1 MPLIL
6 RAFLFWQKTCTQVRG
21 HRETRQGL
29 IAEPAPRPGRIV
41 KESTRW
47 NRGTLQHTPAL
58 DARRDTMIHKVTS
71 PFTGKI
77 VRWTKKDGDQ
87 VSEYDPEPIYFVRP
101 DIPASNEYGISSP
114 ATGRLTILRMG
125 RPGTWV

>member
-1 MPLIL
+1 
-6 RAFLFWQKTCTQVRG
+6 
-21 HRETRQGL
+21 
-29 IAEPAPRPGRIV
+29 
-41 KESTRW
+41 
-47 NRGTLQHTPAL
+47 
-58 DARRDTMIHKVTS
+58 MIHKVTS

-101 DIPASNEYGISSP
+101 DIPASNEYGIRSP

-125 RPGTWV
+125 RPGTWVIARTTVIALIDDILVIPT